1 MSWEKKKIESICIKI
16 TSGGTPKTNNSSFY
30 EPAEIPWLKTAEV
43 KDCRIYET
51 ENYISKKGL
60 ENSSAKLIPANCVI
74 VAMYGETAAR
84 VAINKIE
91 LSTNQACCNLII
103 DARKADYNF
112 IYYALL
118 YSYENL
124 VTLKFG
130 GAQQNL
136 NAAIIK
142 NFEILL
148 PDLTTQK
155 RIASILSAY
164 DDLIEVNRKQIKLL
178 EEAAER
184 LYREWFID
192 LHFPGHEN
200 TPIIDGLPQGWKIE
214 KLGDVIGY
222 EIGGGWGSESPETIT
237 SKPAYVIRGTDFHCV
252 TDGSITTIPYRFH
265 SESNLN
271 SRKLQ
276 DGDIIFEVSG
286 GSKTEGA
293 ARTVFITN
301 TLLQQLNA
309 PAMCAS
315 FCKLVRA
322 KERSFSKYLYDTFQ
336 YLRKT
341 DQTRKFDKYSAGNI
355 VNYRW
360 QDFLN
365 QQMIVVPVSSLLSE
379 YTKLA
384 ENLFEN
390 VQTLAKQISQAQAA
404 RDLLLPRLMN
414 GEINL

>member
-1 MSWEKKKIESICIKI
+1 MRWEKVKIEALCIKV
-16 TSGGTPKTNNSSFY
+16 TSGGTPKTSNSSYY

-43 KDCRIYET
+43 KDCRILET
-51 ENYISKKGL
+51 ENFISKKGL
-60 ENSSAKLIPANCVI
+60 ENSSAKFIPANCVI

-84 VAINKIE
+84 VAINKIA
-91 LSTNQACCNLII
+91 LTTNQACCNLII
-103 DARKADYNF
+103 DAAKADYNF
-112 IYYALL
+112 VYYALV
-118 YSYENL
+118 YSYESL
-124 VTLKFG
+124 VALKFG

-142 NFEILL
+142 NYEIPL
-148 PDLTTQK
+148 PDLPTQK

-184 LYREWFID
+184 LYRDWFID

-200 TPIIDGLPQGWKIE
+200 TPIIDGLPQGWKKG

-222 EIGGGWGSESPETIT
+222 DIGGGWGSETRETSD

-265 SESNLN
+265 TESNLK
-271 SRKLQ
+271 SRLLQ

-293 ARTVFITN
+293 ARTVYVTN
-301 TLLQQLNA
+301 ALLQQLNA
-309 PAMCAS
+309 PAICAS

-322 KERSFSKYLYDTFQ
+322 KERSFAKYLFDTFQ

-365 QQMIVVPVSSLLSE
+365 QQMIIIPESALLKE
-379 YTKLA
+379 YTKIV
-384 ENLFEN
+384 ENLYEN
-390 VQTLAKQISQAQAA
+390 IQTLAKQISQAQSA
-404 RDLLLPRLMN
+404 RDLLLPKLMN